1 MVLRVELKQ
10 HLPLGRNVEVTYL
23 LRGCPLARDPEGV
36 LEVGGVDL
44 LEHLL
49 IDPLE
54 AHALEEARITA
65 YSWSPWNCSFSAH
78 YTSSSAALEFAFSM
92 NALLPLVEL

>member
-23 LRGCPLARDPEGV
+23 LRGCPLARDLEGV

-44 LEHLL
+44 LERFL

-54 AHALEEARITA
+54 AIHVEGGPSNSKPSE
-65 YSWSPWNCSFSAH
+65 
-78 YTSSSAALEFAFSM
+78 SS
-92 NALLPLVEL
+92 